1 MMETRAPY
9 VIVGAFVLAA
19 IAAVFGFVYWL
30 NNTGGIGKRDTYQVV
45 FSGPVPGL
53 LVGAGVLFNGI
64 RVGEVTSLQ
73 IVPDHPHD
81 VHAGIAV
88 AANTPVRADT
98 KVGLDFQGLTGVPVV
113 ALEGGENPAAPPVR
127 GALLAEEGAGQ
138 SMTQAA
144 RDALR
149 KVDRV
154 LSDNSAPL
162 HDAITNLSTFTEG
175 LARNTPKL
183 DGIVSGLEKM
193 TGVTAPP
200 RKVVYD
206 LRAVDN
212 FQTPKVPLQAGLAI
226 AEPTATARLQTQRFL
241 FASDEEPHDAFDNAQ
256 WSDSLP
262 ALVQA
267 KLLQSFE
274 NYDIAHAP
282 VRADPAAPGG
292 TRLTIDLRQFDIS
305 TEPQAK
311 ATIALSAKVINEAGQ
326 VRGARIFEVSAPMD
340 GLTPSKAA
348 TAFDRAFADLGR
360 NLIAWTASV
369 R

>member
-81 VHAGIAV
+81 VHASIAV

-113 ALEGGENPAAPPVR
+113 ALEGGENPAAPPVQ
-127 GALLAEEGAGQ
+127 GALLAEPGAGQ

-154 LSDNSAPL
+154 LSDNAAPL
-162 HDAITNLSTFTEG
+162 HDAIANLSTFTEG

-193 TGVTAPP
+193 TGATTPP

-206 LRAVDN
+206 LRAVDT
-212 FQTPKVPLQAGLAI
+212 FQAPKVPLMAGLAI
-226 AEPTATARLQTQRFL
+226 SEPTATARLQTQRFL
-241 FASDEEPHDAFDNAQ
+241 FASDEEPHEAFENAQ
-256 WSDSLP
+256 WSDSIP

-274 NYDIAHAP
+274 NYDITHAP
-282 VRADPAAPGG
+282 VRADPAVPTG
-292 TRLTIDLRQFDIS
+292 TRLALDLRQFEIS
-305 TEPQAK
+305 TEPNAK
-311 ATIALSAKVINEAGQ
+311 AVVALSAKVINEAGQ
-326 VRGARIFEVSAPMD
+326 VRAARIFETSAPLD
-340 GLTPSKAA
+340 GLTPAKAA
-348 TAFDRAFADLGR
+348 LAFDRAFAELGR
-360 NLIAWTASV
+360 NLIAWTASI

>member
-1 MMETRAPY
+1 METRAPF

-30 NNTGGIGKRDTYQVV
+30 NNAGGLGKRESYQVV
-45 FSGPVPGL
+45 FNGPVPGL
-53 LVGAGVLFNGI
+53 LVGAAVLFNGI
-64 RVGEVTSLQ
+64 RVGEVTTLDL
-73 IVPDHPHD
+73 VAEAPRD
-81 VHAGIAV
+81 VRATIAV
-88 AANTPVRADT
+88 AANTPVRSDT

-113 ALEGGENPAAPPVR
+113 ALEGGDSASAPKVDGP
-127 GALLAEEGAGQ
+127 LIAEKGAGQ

-149 KVDRV
+149 KVDSV
-154 LSDNSAPL
+154 LSDNAAPL
-162 HDAITNLSTFTEG
+162 HDAIANLSTFTGG

-183 DGIVSGLEKM
+183 DGIVAGLEKM
-193 TGVTAPP
+193 TGASTPP

-206 LRAVDN
+206 LKAADN
-212 FQTPKVPLQAGLAI
+212 FATPHPLLEPGLVI
-226 AEPTATARLQTQRFL
+226 AEPTATTRLQTQRFL
-241 FASDEEPHDAFDNAQ
+241 FASDEDAHDDFANAQ

-282 VRADPAAPGG
+282 LRGDALSEGGVR
-292 TRLTIDLRQFDIS
+292 LLIDLRQFDI
-305 TEPQAK
+305 TAGPAPK
-311 ATIALSAKVINEAGQ
+311 AVIALSAKLIDGSGHLKA
-326 VRGARIFEVSAPMD
+326 ARIFQNAAPMD
-340 GLTPSKAA
+340 GVTVANAA
-348 TAFDRAFADLGR
+348 AAFGGAFEGLAR
-360 NLIAWTASV
+360 EVVTWTASA